1 MAAVSRQFETNGD
14 SKEIALAK
22 KIAELKK
29 RLILAGK
36 CILSHLTR
44 KI

>member
-1 MAAVSRQFETNGD
+1 MAAASKTFETNGD
-14 SKEIALAK
+14 SKEIILAK

-36 CILSHLTR
+36 
-44 KI
+44 